1 MRPTVRPVRAGG
13 RFLPQSL
20 KRTGEPSRLETRA
33 PDTTMNL
40 DKIDLANLVAIGHTD
55 ATLGLLFDRG
65 AEWEYVELPAPR
77 EAYFGLQR
85 VAALAS
91 GAIPVLPARS
101 LPAADCAAALDAAH
115 LAWDYAAWAVQ
126 ECEDEDDYGA

>member
-1 MRPTVRPVRAGG
+1 MRAGG
-13 RFLPQSL
+13 RFLPQPL

-33 PDTTMNL
+33 PDKTMNL

-65 AEWEYVELPAPR
+65 AAWEYIERPAPA
-77 EAYFGLQR
+77 EAHFGLQQ

-91 GAIPVLPARS
+91 GAIPVLPARRHPVGR
-101 LPAADCAAALDAAH
+101 LGNPGAVDCCGVVEM
-115 LAWDYAAWAVQ
+115 AV
-126 ECEDEDDYGA
+126 ARSS